1 MSELMIPFFTRNAVI
16 PCETGVFANAR
27 NGHRLS
33 YNSETMSWELY
44 KGEKTK
50 FLKKHTL
57 KPYYVTNRYITT
69 EKLYFEVYCAKDIT
83 KKGLM
88 WRKIYEAELSTKS
101 RHYIEKGSK
110 DLKYWVFGEGK
121 SLIDNSLVDVFTDDE
136 CLKMCIKYLWK
147 LNTIETLML
156 LSQVSSFS
164 DFISWWISTAVPI
177 SNCAD
182 SFKKRK
188 FGVEIEFTGTTR
200 YKAAKVIAE
209 ELNGNVERHSKR
221 RVNYK
226 IKDSRGRIWKI
237 ICDTSIESV
246 NSNGGSASESYKCE
260 LVTPICSYDDI
271 ETIQRIIR
279 KLRGIGM
286 VVNGTCGIHIH
297 VDFDKSN
304 ARGIRNLL
312 NLMGYCE
319 KALYSQLKVS
329 VWREMK
335 WCRYTNEKFI
345 ENVNE
350 INHISS
356 RKIMNQWY
364 DNTLERVYFHYDSSR
379 YTGLNLHSLWQDKG
393 VEFRL
398 FNSTTHAGKV
408 KAYIQ
413 FCLALSDFACKNME
427 LVLTNSYHKASFSEF
442 AELCKVIGLNGNE
455 FKTARIH
462 LLNEEKTKSKR
473 NLSEV
478 A

>member
-57 KPYYVTNRYITT
+57 KPYYVTNRYITS
-69 EKLYFEVYCAKDIT
+69 EKLYFEVYCAENIT
-83 KKGLM
+83 KKGLI
-88 WRKIYEAELSTKS
+88 WKKIYEAELSPKS

-110 DLKYWVFGEGK
+110 NLKYWVFGEGK
-121 SLIDNSLVDVFTDDE
+121 NLIDNSFVDVFTDDE

-147 LNTIETLML
+147 LNTIETLLL
-156 LSQVSSFS
+156 LSQTSSFS
-164 DFISWWISTAVPI
+164 DFISWWLNGAVTI
-177 SNCAD
+177 SNCTD

-200 YKAAKVIAE
+200 YKAAKVVAE
-209 ELNGNVERHSKR
+209 ELNGIVERHSKR

-226 IKDSRGRIWKI
+226 IKDTKGRVWKI
-237 ICDTSIESV
+237 ICDASIESV

-271 ETIQRIIR
+271 EIIQRIIR

-286 VVNGTCGIHIH
+286 IVNDTCGIHIH

-312 NLMGYCE
+312 NLMGYYE

-329 VWREMK
+329 FWREMK

-345 ENVNE
+345 ENINE
-350 INHISS
+350 INHINS
-356 RKIMNQWY
+356 RTIMNQWY
-364 DNTLERVYFHYDSSR
+364 DNALERACFHYDSSR
-379 YTGLNLHSLWQDKG
+379 YTALNLHSLWQDKG

-473 NLSEV
+473 NLREV